1 MPFLAEEHI
10 SVPNKDLLSWMFD
23 NQIYDQ
29 DVPVRD
35 WPSGYKYY
43 SSANMCRFTS
53 TPQIQNAPS
62 THDKLETS
70 QTNYVPDLH
79 QLG

>member
-35 WPSGYKYY
+35 WPSGYK
-43 SSANMCRFTS
+43 
-53 TPQIQNAPS
+53 
-62 THDKLETS
+62 
-70 QTNYVPDLH
+70 
-79 QLG
+79 